1 MRFLIQ
7 FRGVTKPCFS
17 SMFRDTSNHQKF
29 SMPYSQSVQDVK
41 WWPESFSKHP
51 GKYIL
56 PCVKVPEQFE
66 YNAHQFLKH
75 YDKETVVTVSK
86 SLKNF
91 LESRRVMTSTTD
103 AVISIGTGFKNEVKR
118 TKSKQRQLVK
128 LVDVQKHSLGDGFN
142 ISESPD
148 SETHSLQKDSKK
160 LYTRGPIKDYNWKQ
174 VVYDEYN
181 SAAFLLGRS
190 FACYATILR
199 VLSEIDKRTNFVP
212 TSILDFG
219 SGTGT
224 SIWAAN
230 TLWQSSLKQYVCV
243 DSSKHM
249 NALSQHIF
257 TGGKPDIELPGLF
270 TRQFL
275 PVSFNMTYDIVVSS
289 YTLSEISNTN
299 DRLALLKILWKK
311 VNRFLVLV
319 EHGNFHGYYIIMEAR
334 NLLANNM
341 ESLNK
346 PKPCSKPLEKGHI
359 FAPCPHKMECP
370 KFETKSACVFHQKYF
385 TPSFYRTPRTSAS
398 ASFTYLVMEKDSE
411 EVSINTWP
419 RVIGAPNRQGTN
431 CMHCHLCTPKGRI
444 EHVGI
449 TKSLSS
455 HLYQV
460 AKKSNIGD
468 HLPLFHI
475 DDNS

>member
-1 MRFLIQ
+1 MHSSCSLRSCLGTFL
-7 FRGVTKPCFS
+7 RGLNQSKACVT
-17 SMFRDTSNHQKF
+17 
-29 SMPYSQSVQDVK
+29 PYSQNVQDEK
-41 WWPESFSKHP
+41 WWPESYSKHP
-51 GKYIL
+51 GKFTL
-56 PCVKVPEQFE
+56 PCVKVPQQFE
-66 YNAHQFLKH
+66 RTASKFLRQ
-75 YDKETVVTVSK
+75 YDKETVTAVSS

-91 LESRRVMTSTTD
+91 LESRRVMTSTTEEFHSKET
-103 AVISIGTGFKNEVKR
+103 VLKHETKR
-118 TKSKQRQLVK
+118 TKAKHRQLLK
-128 LVDVQKHSLGDGFN
+128 LVDVQS
-142 ISESPD
+142 SEDNVFENGEAPP
-148 SETHSLQKDSKK
+148 QNDSKQFLRK
-160 LYTRGPIKDYNWKQ
+160 GPIKEYNWKQ

-181 SAAFLLGRS
+181 SAGFLLSRS
-190 FACYATILR
+190 FACYASVLR
-199 VLSEIDKRTNFVP
+199 VLSEVKKRTNYSP

-249 NALSQHIF
+249 NDLSQYIF
-257 TGGKPDIELPGLF
+257 TGGQADTELPGLF
-270 TRQFL
+270 IRQFL
-275 PVSFNMTYDIVVSS
+275 PVSFNMTYDVVVSA

-311 VNRFLVLV
+311 VNRYLVLI
-319 EHGNFHGYYIIMEAR
+319 EHGNFHGYYITMEAR
-334 NLLANNM
+334 NLLANNL

-346 PKPCSKPLEKGHI
+346 PKPCRKPLEKGRI

-370 KFETKSACVFHQKYF
+370 KFDTKSACVFHQKYF
-385 TPSFYRTPRTSAS
+385 TPSFYNSPRSSST
-398 ASFTYLVMEKDSE
+398 ASFTYLVMEKDSDE
-411 EVSINTWP
+411 LPEDYALNSWP
-419 RVIGAPNRQGTN
+419 RVIGTPNRQGN
-431 CMHCHLCTPKGRI
+431 CVHCHLCTPRGSI

-468 HLPLFHI
+468 QLPLYNTDI
-475 DDNS
+475 K